1 MTEMIYE
8 YDGSFEGFLTCI
20 FESYAQK
27 EVLTAISC
35 GEDIPFMLFPV
46 RTVLTDRDHAAR
58 VYRKVVKLSPE
69 AADLLRRGF
78 LTCLPDREMHLYR
91 LVVKLLEEG
100 PRVLRDLSDETL
112 YPILRAVRHL
122 NGEVHQ
128 YKGFVRFSDL
138 GGVLGGEIEPKN
150 RVLPLLR
157 RHFCDRY
164 RNERFF
170 LYDRTHQEALFYAEG
185 RSAVRPLE
193 HFQMAP
199 PDEAEA
205 RYRLLWAPNPGQRP
219 QPLDKIASG
228 GELSRFLLAVVGV
241 QSAGEDATLIFDEV
255 DAGVGGITLNRVSD
269 RLHDLASRRQ
279 LLIIPHWPQLAA
291 RAAQHFQV
299 SKEIRVNETFTLCRQ
314 LDARSREAEL
324 RRMAGEES

>member
-1 MTEMIYE
+1 MSEVVYT
-8 YDGSFEGFLTCI
+8 YDGSFDGFLSCV
-20 FESYAQK
+20 FARYANK
-27 EVLTAISC
+27 EVPIAIC
-35 GEDIPFMLFPV
+35 RDEDFPPTLFPC
-46 RTVLTDRDHAAR
+46 RFIPTDPAHARRVL
-58 VYRKVVKLSPE
+58 RKLTICSPMC
-69 AADLLRRGF
+69 ANLVRRGF

-100 PRVLRDLSDETL
+100 PRFLRDLSDETL

-205 RYRLLWAPNPGQRP
+205 RYRLLWKRFYDTIAIRERENPCCRMTHMPKRYWGTMTEFQGEAHFRARGTPAAVSGPGAPAGIPAPETPPG
-219 QPLDKIASG
+219 SG
-228 GELSRFLLAVVGV
+228 
-241 QSAGEDATLIFDEV
+241 QSVPGSV
-255 DAGVGGITLNRVSD
+255 
-269 RLHDLASRRQ
+269 
-279 LLIIPHWPQLAA
+279 P
-291 RAAQHFQV
+291 
-299 SKEIRVNETFTLCRQ
+299 
-314 LDARSREAEL
+314 
-324 RRMAGEES
+324 